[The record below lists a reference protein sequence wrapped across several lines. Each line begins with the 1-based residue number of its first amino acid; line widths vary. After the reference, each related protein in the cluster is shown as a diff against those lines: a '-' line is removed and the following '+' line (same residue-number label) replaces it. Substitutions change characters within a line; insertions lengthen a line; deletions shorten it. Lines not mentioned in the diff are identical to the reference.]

1 MMWRGFVA
9 YASSLRRSA
18 FSSRGECATER
29 STGLLGRASNTA
41 PKSNPNGK
49 PITPELISARA
60 AKVTNKSLRG
70 LYLRQHQN
78 LRKGV

>member
-1 MMWRGFVA
+1 MWRAFVT
-9 YASSLRRSA
+9 YASGLLRLD
-18 FSSRGECATER
+18 FSSRGGCATEH
-29 STGLLGRASNTA
+29 STGLHGPAGNTA
-41 PKSNPNGK
+41 QISKQSGK

>member
-1 MMWRGFVA
+1 MWRAFVEFA
-9 YASSLRRSA
+9 NSLRRLD
-18 FSSRGECATER
+18 FNSRGQHPREP
-29 STGLLGRASNTA
+29 STGLHGPASNTA
-41 PKSNPNGK
+41 PRSKQSGK

>member
-1 MMWRGFVA
+1 MWRAFVA
-9 YASSLRRSA
+9 YASSLRHSA
-18 FSSRGECATER
+18 FSSLGECQSEH
-29 STGLLGRASNTA
+29 STGLHGPAQNTA
-41 PKSNPNGK
+41 PKLKQSGK

>member
-1 MMWRGFVA
+1 MCRAFVEFA
-9 YASSLRRSA
+9 NSLRRSA
-18 FSSRGECATER
+18 SNSRGGCETEH
-29 STGLLGRASNTA
+29 STGLHGPAQNTA
-41 PKSNPNGK
+41 PKSKQNGK

>member
-1 MMWRGFVA
+1 MWRAFVA

-18 FSSRGECATER
+18 SSSRGECQSEP
-29 STGLLGRASNTA
+29 SNGLHGPASNTA
-41 PKSNPNGK
+41 PMSKQSGK

-78 LRKGV
+78 LRKGA